1 MTNENTDQLKEFTR
15 LTLLNKTL
23 SKSSRRVENLRNQ
36 QLSANK
42 ENISS
47 DKNISLKKYPK
58 NIRSTRVEFIHYH
71 L

>member
-1 MTNENTDQLKEFTR
+1 MINENAERLKEFTR

-36 QLSANK
+36 QLSVNK

-47 DKNISLKKYPK
+47 DKNISLNRYPK
-58 NIRSTRVEFIHYH
+58 NIRSTRVEFIHYQ